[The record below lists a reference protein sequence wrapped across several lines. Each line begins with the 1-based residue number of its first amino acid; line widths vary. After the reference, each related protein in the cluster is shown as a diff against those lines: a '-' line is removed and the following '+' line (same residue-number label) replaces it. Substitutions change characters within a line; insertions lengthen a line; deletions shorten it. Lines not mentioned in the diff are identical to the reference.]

1 MRLLHVIHGL
11 SPADGGPPENLRQL
25 ARGFR
30 DIGVT
35 VEVLSQD
42 APDAAYLNLYPIPV
56 HAIGPARTSYGYS
69 RKLLAWLKAH
79 ACEYDGIVVEGVW
92 QYYGLAVRA
101 AVQGRVPYIVFTH
114 GMLDPWFQQTY
125 PLKHIKKYV
134 YWLAAQYSVLRDAFR
149 VVFTTEMEEDLAS
162 RSFWPNIW
170 KSEVVPLGTNRPEG
184 DPANQKELFYEA
196 CARVRGRRFLLFLGR
211 IHEKKG
217 CDLLIEAFSRVCDE
231 DPGLD
236 LVMAGPDQVGLRA
249 KLEQLAAERG
259 IGTRVHWPGMLQG
272 DRKWGAFYA
281 CDAFILP
288 SHQENFGIAIAEAIA
303 CAKPV
308 LISNKINIW
317 HYVTEDKVG
326 FVEDDTAEGTERLL
340 RSWLSL
346 TPDAKQAMVLRTE
359 ASFEKRFSMR
369 SCALALRRIFEEA
382 QAGNSGTRNPE
393 IDAPL
398 VEQAVISDAGMPG
411 SGRSRSL
418 RA

>member
-25 ARGFR
+25 ARGFKE
-30 DIGVT
+30 IGVT

-42 APDAAYLNLYPIPV
+42 APDAAYLKLYPIKV

-69 RKLLAWLKAH
+69 RKLMAWLKAH

-92 QYYGLAVRA
+92 QYYGVAVRA

-114 GMLDPWFQQTY
+114 GMLDPWFQRTY
-125 PLKHIKKYV
+125 PFKHIKKYV

-149 VVFTTEMEEDLAS
+149 VVFTTGMEEDLATM
-162 RSFWPNIW
+162 SFWPNTW
-170 KSEVVPLGTNRPEG
+170 NSVVVPLGTNRPEG
-184 DPANQKELFYEA
+184 DPAIQRDVFYAA
-196 CARVRGRRFLLFLGR
+196 CPGVRGRRFLLFLGR

-217 CDLLIEAFSRVCDE
+217 CDLLIEAFARVRAE
-231 DPGLD
+231 DAGLD
-236 LVMAGPDQVGLRA
+236 LVMAGPDQVDLRA
-249 KLEQLAAERG
+249 KLQQLAAERG
-259 IGTRVHWPGMLQG
+259 VGARVHWPGMLQG
-272 DRKWGAFYA
+272 DGKWGAFYA
-281 CDAFILP
+281 SEAFILP

-303 CAKPV
+303 CSKPV

-326 FVEDDTAEGTERLL
+326 FVEDDTVEGTERLL

-346 TPDAKQAMVLRTE
+346 TPDAKRAMVLRTD
-359 ASFEKRFSMR
+359 ASFERRFSMR

-382 QAGNSGTRNPE
+382 RVESFGTRKP
-393 IDAPL
+393 APSAVL
-398 VEQAVISDAGMPG
+398 DQKAVISDAGMPG
-411 SGRSRSL
+411 SDRPR
-418 RA
+418 